1 MAKIDVIMP
10 QMGES
15 IAEGTLSR
23 WIKKVGDTVQRD
35 EPIFEIS
42 TDKVDAEIP
51 APKAG
56 VLAEILVQEGQ
67 TVSVQT
73 VVARIE
79 TDATAGAAAKPAAPE
94 SPRPAAPPPNAP
106 APSKPAAPT
115 GAAPARPAPS
125 APPKGGSGGSQ
136 PSAPPPRGA
145 PATASAEARPVADA
159 TGGNGAA
166 ETAEERL
173 RRKSTPVVRRMAAEH
188 NVDISA
194 VPGTGLAGRVTK
206 NDMLGYIGGA
216 APSRP
221 TPVPAGTVTAPP
233 PRGPAAPLAPAP
245 TVDPWEGDRVEPWSR
260 IRKLTA
266 DHMVMSRRVSPHV
279 NTIFE
284 IDYTRIVQ
292 IRARRKQE
300 YAERGVNLTY
310 LAFITKV
317 VADNLR
323 KHPVLNSAVSGEST
337 LFRRDINIGIA
348 VALDWGLIVPVI
360 KRADELSLLGVARAI
375 NDLGERAR
383 TKKLS
388 PDEVQKGTFT
398 ITNPGVFGSAIGT
411 PIINQPQA
419 AILCVGTIEKQPAV
433 ITVDGADMIAV
444 RTKGLLSLAF
454 DHRIVDGADA
464 DRFMAD
470 VKQGCRTFRR
480 AGPDA
485 AAGHRGRR
493 QAVGSVGQRPGHPVR
508 QG

>member
-1 MAKIDVIMP
+1 VARIDVIMP

-23 WIKKVGDTVQRD
+23 WMKKVGDPVKRD

-51 APKAG
+51 APGAG

-67 TVSVQT
+67 TVAVQT

-79 TDATAGAAAKPAAPE
+79 TDASAGAVEKAPPESTHPAAP
-94 SPRPAAPPPNAP
+94 SPGAP
-106 APSKPAAPT
+106 APPRTATPAGSSPAPLPPTPSKPPRAGSGPT
-115 GAAPARPAPS
+115 EHPAPASPAK
-125 APPKGGSGGSQ
+125 AV
-136 PSAPPPRGA
+136 
-145 PATASAEARPVADA
+145 PAAASAAAQSESRAVSDA
-159 TGGNGAA
+159 TGGNGAV
-166 ETAEERL
+166 ETPEERL
-173 RRKSTPVVRRMAAEH
+173 RRKSTPLVRKMAAEH
-188 NVDISA
+188 NVDISS

-206 NDMLGYIGGA
+206 NDILGYISGAEGQGGSGAVTSAPGGPSERPVA
-216 APSRP
+216 APPS
-221 TPVPAGTVTAPP
+221 
-233 PRGPAAPLAPAP
+233 RGPAAPLAPAA
-245 TVDPWEGDRVEPWSR
+245 TVDPWPGDRVEPWSR

-279 NTIFE
+279 NTVFE
-284 IDYTRIVQ
+284 IDYTRVAQ
-292 IRARRKQE
+292 VRSKKKLE

-337 LFRRDINIGIA
+337 LFRRDVNIGIA

-360 KRADELSLLGVARAI
+360 KHADELSLLGVARAI

-419 AILCVGTIEKQPAV
+419 AILCVGSIEKQPAV
-433 ITVDGADMIAV
+433 ISVDGTDMIAI
-444 RTKGLLSLAF
+444 RSKGMLSLAF

-470 VKQGCRTFRR
+470 VK
-480 AGPDA
+480 AGLQEFPESGA
-485 AAGHRGRR
+485 
-493 QAVGSVGQRPGHPVR
+493 
-508 QG
+508 